1 MSLSTLFPLL
11 LCLNSGIHVTN
22 THKTKQKT
30 LHLEISMACGRKIL
44 RVWCLLHKIM
54 NYKSPEH
61 FFGIKEEKSVSKEI
75 SLLL

>member
-1 MSLSTLFPLL
+1 MWQ
-11 LCLNSGIHVTN
+11 IH
-22 THKTKQKT
+22 TKQNKKKV
-30 LHLEISMACGRKIL
+30 HLEISMACGRKIL

-61 FFGIKEEKSVSKEI
+61 FFWNKRGKKISKEI